1 MPPMQKVDFK
11 FEIGLRGI
19 HLYPLVYT
27 LTVYKKITHTFKV
40 KTSLLLFHKNVPSK
54 F

>member
-1 MPPMQKVDFK
+1 MNVTYARGGFK

-27 LTVYKKITHTFKV
+27 LTVYKKITLYLGASREQQ
-40 KTSLLLFHKNVPSK
+40 KTITLVI
-54 F
+54 